1 MNLEEQYQKEVTP
14 KLMEEL
20 GYKNPMA
27 VPRLVKVVLNVG
39 LKEGASDKK
48 ALESVGA
55 QLAAITGQKPK
66 ITRAKRAIASF
77 KIRAGDTI
85 GLVATLRRKRMYN
98 FVEKLIKIVFPRLR
112 DFRGVSRQSFDGRG
126 NYTLGITEQIVFP
139 EIDFAKI
146 DKIRGL
152 ELTIV
157 INSKN
162 TKEAE
167 RLLELM
173 GFPFKK
179 E

>member
-1 MNLEEQYQKEVTP
+1 MTLEEQYQKEVIP
-14 KLMEEL
+14 KLLKEG
-20 GYKNPMA
+20 GYKSPMA
-27 VPRLVKVVLNVG
+27 VPRLVKAVLNIG

-48 ALESVGA
+48 VLETVGA
-55 QLAAITGQKPK
+55 QLAAIVGQKPK

-77 KIRAGDTI
+77 KIQAGDTI
-85 GLVATLRRKRMYN
+85 GLAVTLRRKRMYN
-98 FVEKLIKIVFPRLR
+98 FVEKLIKIVLPRLR

-126 NYTLGITEQIVFP
+126 NYTLGIDEQIVFP

-152 ELTIV
+152 EITIV
-157 INSKN
+157 TNSKSN
-162 TKEAE
+162 KEAE

-179 E
+179 